1 MTLKQLQK
9 YIVGVLQG
17 WMPNK
22 SILDKF
28 SETADGKL
36 LFNGIEIGSGGSFVT
51 DEEVTQNIT
60 DTLQQLKLQLLTKDD
75 IVKAKLN
82 ESAECE
88 HYAITFDDISTS
100 TVNTI
105 NVTAT
110 GLTKHVN
117 DFGMEG
123 LWAGV
128 TIFAPEGTKGV
139 KFIFQNDSITT
150 SLDDVAAVELTD
162 GRINF
167 YTNKMDK
174 NPKDNIAV
182 QFFVDKECTKAITPE
197 YRFEMILD
205 ITEA

>member
-17 WMPNK
+17 WIPNK

-36 LFNGIEIGSGGSFVT
+36 LFNGVEIGNGGNLVT

-82 ESAECE
+82 ESAKFERYE
-88 HYAITFDDISTS
+88 ITFDDINTS
-100 TVNTI
+100 SI
-105 NVTAT
+105 NKINIIAT

-117 DFGMEG
+117 DFDVEG
-123 LWAGV
+123 LWAGF
-128 TIFAPEGTKGV
+128 TIFAPEGTNGIKY
-139 KFIFQNDSITT
+139 IFQNSSITT
-150 SLDDVAAVELTD
+150 SLNDVTAKELTD
-162 GRINF
+162 GEITF
-167 YTNKMDK
+167 YTNKMDE
-174 NPKDNIAV
+174 NPKDNVAV
-182 QFFVDKECTKAITPE
+182 QFFSDKECTKAITPE
-197 YRFEMILD
+197 YKFEMILD